1 MKKNSLKIEKYIKA
15 ITVKRAIQKWFIF
28 NLALLIFVPLSFA
41 QEMVTSEIKKV
52 TLYSN
57 QALVKREAIVKVN
70 KGLNDLFLEL
80 EAYNV
85 DKDSI
90 SAKVIGEGEILS
102 IQSKDVYL
110 KGSHQEN
117 INALEQKIKEL
128 KVSKRTLMDKKY
140 MLEKKELFLDS
151 LIDLSHPQFPQDK
164 KIFLKIAELKEILDF
179 IASSFQSIHEEK
191 RSLDLRIEDIDKE
204 IKTFEKEWAFLK
216 VTQKKEKKVIQ
227 ILFDSEKDQAIKI
240 EVSYLAQDAYWKPL
254 YKVSIPS
261 TLKEAN
267 LIMFS
272 KIQQKTGEDWKNIT
286 LSISN
291 VIPLKGVNLP
301 SPASWLLNIQSPRQK
316 PVRQGK
322 WFSFME
328 EEKDPS
334 VGDMKGLPDSE
345 DSYEEETTFAYAQKE
360 EALFSFE
367 YQIPQQID
375 IDSKD
380 KEKILPIFKKKLK
393 GEFFYYT
400 VSRTNTLT
408 FLVFKANADKEL
420 LSGPLNV
427 YLDNRFIG
435 KTLLHEKKAGEEIY
449 LNLGA
454 DREVK
459 VRRGKIKDK
468 FIETSIGKIE
478 TNTIIKELGFKITLE
493 NQKDKP
499 IKLKVFDSIPTSSSD
514 IVEIKD
520 INIEPEPIERNYQ
533 DQDGVLLWEFV
544 LKPKE
549 KQEIT
554 INFVISY
561 PKDLQLIG
569 L

>member
-1 MKKNSLKIEKYIKA
+1 MKKNSDKIEKATKV
-15 ITVKRAIQKWFIF
+15 ITFKRAIQKWFIF
-28 NLALLIFVPLSFA
+28 NLALLLFVSLSFA
-41 QEMVTSEIKKV
+41 QEMVTSEIKEV

-57 QALVKREAIVKVN
+57 QALIKREALVKVD

-110 KGSHQEN
+110 KESAQEN
-117 INALEQKIKEL
+117 INTLEQRIKEL

-140 MLEKKELFLDS
+140 VLERKELFLDS
-151 LIDLSHPQFPQDK
+151 LIDLSHPVFPQDK
-164 KIFLKIAELKEILDF
+164 NIFLKIADLEEILDF
-179 IASSFQSIHEEK
+179 ITSNFQSIHEEK
-191 RSLDLRIEDIDKE
+191 RSMDLRIEYIDKE

-216 VTQKKEKKVIQ
+216 ATQKKEKKVIQ
-227 ILFDSEKDQAIKI
+227 ILFDSEQEQAIKI
-240 EVSYLAQDAYWKPL
+240 EVSYLAQNAYWKPV
-254 YKVSIPS
+254 YKVSIPT
-261 TLKEAN
+261 TLEEAN

-272 KIQQKTGEDWKNIT
+272 KIQQKTGVDWKNIT

-301 SPASWLLNIQSPRQK
+301 SPTSWLLNIKSPRQK
-316 PVRQGK
+316 PVRPGK
-322 WFSFME
+322 WFSFMKE
-328 EEKDPS
+328 ERTPS
-334 VGDMKGLPDSE
+334 IDDIKGVPDSE
-345 DSYEEETTFAYAQKE
+345 DSYEKEATFAYAQKE
-360 EALFSFE
+360 KNLFSFE

-375 IDSKD
+375 IESKA
-380 KEKILPIFKKKLK
+380 KETILPIFKKKLK

-400 VSRTNTLT
+400 VPHANTLT
-408 FLVFKANADKEL
+408 FLVFKANVDKEL
-420 LSGPLNV
+420 LSGSLNV
-427 YLDNRFIG
+427 YLGNRFIG
-435 KTLLHEKKAGEEIY
+435 KTLLHEKKAGEEFY
-449 LNLGA
+449 LNLGP

-459 VRRGKIKDK
+459 VRRKKIKDK
-468 FIETSIGKIE
+468 FIDTSIVKIE
-478 TNTIIKELGFKITLE
+478 TNTTIKELGFKITLE

-499 IKLKVFDSIPTSSSD
+499 IKLKVFESIPVSSSD
-514 IVEIKD
+514 LVEIKD
-520 INIEPEPIERNYQ
+520 INIKPEPIERDYQ
-533 DQDGVLLWEFV
+533 DRDGVLLWEFL

-554 INFVISY
+554 INFVITY
-561 PKDLQLIG
+561 PKDLQIIG